1 MQYGAMNFPIK
12 PIFSEIE
19 EIASLEFDFLELSMD
34 APLAHYA
41 VIKPQKDAILTAL
54 ARHSLGLVC
63 HLPCFVFT
71 ADLTESIRLAS
82 LNEMLNS
89 LDVVSE
95 LNARKAILH
104 PSIISGLGVYAM
116 DISLKYAFDSLD
128 TIAAKADELGIALC
142 LENMFPR
149 YQTFYE
155 TGSFSDIFNRYP
167 NLKLT
172 LDTGHANIGSVDGRR
187 VLDFIEHFGHRL
199 AHLHVSDNLGK
210 RDDHFPIGQGNI
222 DFTAIISA
230 LKHIGYNDTVTIEV
244 FAEDRH
250 EVQASR
256 EKFESMVAATD

>member
-1 MQYGAMNFPIK
+1 MQYGAMNFPVK

-19 EIASLEFDFLELSMD
+19 EIAAFEFDYLELSMD

-41 VIKPQKDAILTAL
+41 IIEQQKNEILNAL

-95 LNARKAILH
+95 LKARKAILH
-104 PSIISGLGVYAM
+104 PSIISGLGMYAM
-116 DISLKYAFDSLD
+116 DLSLKYAFESLD
-128 TIAAKADELGIALC
+128 AITAKADELGIVLG

-149 YQTFYE
+149 YQTCYE
-155 TGSFSDIFNRYP
+155 TGSFIDIFNRYP

-172 LDTGHANIGSVDGRR
+172 LDTGHANLGSLDGRR
-187 VLDFIEHFGHRL
+187 ALEFIERLGHRL

-222 DFTAIISA
+222 DFKAIISA
-230 LKHIGYNDTVTIEV
+230 LKYAGYNDTVTFEV

-250 EVQASR
+250 QMQASK
-256 EKFESMVAATD
+256 EKFEAMVAATD